1 MIKKLYSKIV
11 DYRTNNQ
18 DRIKIYLDLIEF
30 MAVLI
35 TFPIANKI
43 VKGFLVPDMSI
54 RFIEGLAFT
63 FFLII
68 SWYVLSRTTAMA
80 KIPRTQRY
88 LTLVIQFLRVYFI
101 IMLVL
106 LAVKVLFRLT
116 SIPLELVFVYSILS
130 MLISTFIRITIYRSL
145 KIYRASG
152 YNLHRVVVIADAFSD
167 NTIDRLT
174 KQKEWGFVISAILT
188 NSKLIQ
194 AKYGGKTRILPED
207 HDLKSLVDNHVVD
220 EVIYCKMHIEE
231 EQLKKIM
238 RLCNEIG
245 VIFRL
250 QSSVSPL
257 DPFDM
262 QLKTMNQFQYLS
274 LVDIPSSNL
283 SMIVK
288 TVSDFYIS
296 ILGLFI
302 TAPIFL
308 VIALIIK
315 IDSRGPVLFKQERI
329 GLRGRK
335 FILYK
340 FRTMVPDAE
349 KRLSKLVEKNQSDGP
364 VFKLKNDPRVTRF
377 GNFLRKTGL
386 DELPQ
391 LINVI
396 KGEMSLVGPRPPLE
410 SEVKQYERWQL
421 RRLSVKPG
429 ITCTWQ
435 IISNRNDIKF
445 EKWMLMDLNYI
456 DNWSLV
462 KDFKLF
468 WKTFGTFF
476 SAGGR

>member
-1 MIKKLYSKIV
+1 MVGKLYNKIE
-11 DYRTNNQ
+11 DYRRNNQ
-18 DRIKIYLDLIEF
+18 GKIKIYLDIIEF
-30 MAVLI
+30 IAVMISFLI
-35 TFPIANKI
+35 AIEV
-43 VKGFLVPDMSI
+43 VKNFILPDMEI
-54 RFIEGLAFT
+54 KVIEGVVFI

-106 LAVKVLFRLT
+106 LAIKVIFRLT
-116 SIPLELVFVYSILS
+116 SIPLELIFLYSLIS
-130 MLISTFIRITIYRSL
+130 MMISTFIRITIYRSL

-167 NTIDRLT
+167 STIERLIN
-174 KQKEWGFVISAILT
+174 QKEWGFTVAAILT
-188 NSKLIQ
+188 KSKLIQ
-194 AKYGGKTRILPED
+194 AKYGSSIQILPED
-207 HDLKSLVDNHVVD
+207 YDLKSLVDSDVID
-220 EVIYCKMHIEE
+220 EVMYCKLDIDEE
-231 EQLKKIM
+231 LLKKTM
-238 RLCNEIG
+238 RMCNEIG

-257 DPFDM
+257 DPFEM

-274 LVDIPSSNL
+274 LVDIPSNNFSL
-283 SMIVK
+283 ILK
-288 TVSDFYIS
+288 TISDFYIS
-296 ILGLFI
+296 IIGLLL
-302 TAPIFL
+302 TAPVFL
-308 VIALIIK
+308 IIGIIIK
-315 IDSRGPVLFKQERI
+315 IDSRGPVFFKQERI

-349 KRLSKLVEKNQSDGP
+349 KRLRKLMEQNQADGP
-364 VFKLKNDPRVTRF
+364 VFKIKNDPRITKF
-377 GNFLRKTGL
+377 GNFLRRTGL

-391 LINVI
+391 LINVL

-410 SEVKQYERWQL
+410 WEVKQYERWQL

-435 IISNRNDIKF
+435 IISNRNEIKF